1 MSYVGLFHLGF
12 VDGILNIQPKLIM
25 ILSVGWFF
33 ALIAECFARYIFY
46 HGVNKVIDQPHD
58 VSIIQISY
66 LKILFII
73 TVN

>member
-1 MSYVGLFHLGF
+1 
-12 VDGILNIQPKLIM
+12 M